1 MGPVPAPLRPML
13 ATRGDVVPTG
23 DDWLHE
29 VKWDGMRVLV
39 HLDGAGG
46 LRLESRNG
54 NVVTPA
60 YPELRGL
67 VDAVAGRAAVL
78 DGEVVAFDEAG
89 RPSFAVLA
97 ERIHERRAARVA
109 AHVAARPVTFVA
121 FDLLALDDRDLT
133 TRPLERRQ
141 RRLTSVLE
149 VDGAA
154 PWTQSTTYD
163 DGPTL
168 LAETARLGLEG
179 IVSKRRDAPYRPGVR
194 SRDWLKFPHRTRES
208 YVVGGWRP
216 ETGTRDRLGALLV
229 GTPTPDGLLYR
240 GRVGSGIGGRAGRD
254 LRALLDP
261 LVRETSPF
269 ADEVPREDALGTTWL
284 EPSVVVDVEALGLN
298 GSPGGSGARLRQ
310 PTYRGV
316 RSDLGAEDL

>member
-1 MGPVPAPLRPML
+1 MPAPLRPML
-13 ATRGDVVPTG
+13 ATRGDVVPAG

-46 LRLESRNG
+46 VRLESRNG

-60 YPELRGL
+60 YPELHGL
-67 VDAVAGRAAVL
+67 VDAVAGRPAVL

-121 FDLLALDDRDLT
+121 FDLLALDGRDLT
-133 TRPLERRQ
+133 SRPLERRQ

-168 LAETARLGLEG
+168 LAETERLGLEG

-194 SRDWLKFPHRTRES
+194 SRDWLKFPHRRRES
-208 YVVGGWRP
+208 YVVGGGGPR
-216 ETGTRDRLGALLV
+216 
-229 GTPTPDGLLYR
+229 R
-240 GRVGSGIGGRAGRD
+240 GRATGWGRCWSAPRRPTGCSTGDAWGRASAVG
-254 LRALLDP
+254 
-261 LVRETSPF
+261 
-269 ADEVPREDALGTTWL
+269 
-284 EPSVVVDVEALGLN
+284 
-298 GSPGGSGARLRQ
+298 PGATCARSSTR
-310 PTYRGV
+310 
-316 RSDLGAEDL
+316 